1 VDIITLYDEE
11 IAPAAPEPP
20 KKSPKK
26 KKKRNKSAQPES
38 EGRVVIRLKT
48 VDPAPLA
55 EVAEVEDRSGS
66 TAEFLETPTVHSAED
81 GAVLATEV
89 ASVQEV
95 GEPVLSTDE
104 VRPLTEGEGPI
115 VETVGT
121 PTLEATQ
128 VPEEIAQEQ
137 AVIER
142 ETVLVSQP
150 SSPASTAGTTIAAGG
165 GKAET

>member
-1 VDIITLYDEE
+1 MT
-11 IAPAAPEPP
+11 
-20 KKSPKK
+20 
-26 KKKRNKSAQPES
+26 QES
-38 EGRVVIRLKT
+38 EGRLVIRMKAT
-48 VDPAPLA
+48 GSASTA
-55 EVAEVEDRSGS
+55 EAEEAEGRPGS
-66 TAEFLETPTVHSAED
+66 TAEILEMPTVHSAED
-81 GAVLATEV
+81 DEVLATEV

-104 VRPLTEGEGPI
+104 VRPLTEGEGPV